1 MLMRHTTT
9 GVPMPSLSRS
19 VALHSVP
26 TGASTESFA
35 ELVNKIG
42 TSPTQ
47 SSKRRKK
54 RAQKKLKCVVQEQRR
69 HAKLAGLM
77 AVALT
82 LTYANNAEFAEGQLS
97 KFIDCLRS
105 SMRRAGYKLQYA
117 WVLEHAEQLHYHLII
132 WLPRSYSLDNARL
145 ARRWKFG
152 STWRESCETVH
163 GWRKYIG
170 KFNSIE
176 KLPKMARVF
185 GCGGLD
191 DAGKAAV
198 LRAMLPWWLQSVLPR
213 GHRARRLPGEGWVD
227 LVTGEMHR
235 SPYIWTPWGAMLATA
250 GRRAY
255 RQAQ

>member
-1 MLMRHTTT
+1 MRHTTI
-9 GVPMPSLSRS
+9 GVPMPSLPRS
-19 VALHSVP
+19 VAVHSLP
-26 TGASTESFA
+26 TGASVARFA

-47 SSKRRKK
+47 SSKKRKK
-54 RAQKKLKCVVQEQRR
+54 SAQKKLKCVVQEQQR

-77 AVALT
+77 AVAVT
-82 LTYANNAEFAEGQLS
+82 LTYENNAEFAEGQLS

-117 WVLEHAEQLHYHLII
+117 WVLERAEQLHYHLIV

-145 ARRWKFG
+145 ARWWRFG

-163 GWRKYIG
+163 GWRKYMG

-191 DAGKAAV
+191 NAGKAAV
-198 LRAMLPWWLQSVLPR
+198 SRAMLPQWLQAVLPR
-213 GHRARRLPGEGWVD
+213 GHHARRFPGEGWVD
-227 LVTGEMHR
+227 LATGELHH
-235 SPYIWTPWGAMLATA
+235 SPYLWTPWGAMLAA
-250 GRRAY
+250 ANPRACH
-255 RQAQ
+255 QN